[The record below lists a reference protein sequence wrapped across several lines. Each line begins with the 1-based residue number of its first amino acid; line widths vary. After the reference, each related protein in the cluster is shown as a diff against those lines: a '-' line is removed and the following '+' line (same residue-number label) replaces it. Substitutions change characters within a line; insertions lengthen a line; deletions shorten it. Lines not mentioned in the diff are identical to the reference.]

1 MIYSLHKKMDT
12 GEKEYGI
19 KNNPAGEIKKCRLRV
34 NNYIDC

>member
-19 KNNPAGEIKKCRLRV
+19 KNNPAGGIK
-34 NNYIDC
+34 NAI